1 MRQTM
6 ASASITRQAVSRDL
20 PSAAGSRVRDL
31 GPDQIEDDL
40 MVDLFNEAIE
50 SSTWKGR
57 SEALAVKMGI
67 DRGYLS
73 KVRSKEKPLNLK
85 IIRSLPDDVEAIYSG
100 LYAEAFGQIVVPP
113 PPDERTAARHLVS
126 GLLGLFG
133 GRLAASAFTGASRG
147 RR

>member
-6 ASASITRQAVSRDL
+6 ASTQGPRQAVSRDL
-20 PSAAGSRVRDL
+20 TAAAGSRVRDL
-31 GPDQIEDDL
+31 DPAQLEDDL
-40 MVDLFNEAIE
+40 LVDLFNEAIE
-50 SSTWKGR
+50 ASTWKGR
-57 SEALAVKMGI
+57 MEALAAEMDI

-113 PPDERTAARHLVS
+113 APDERTAARYFVS
-126 GLLGLFG
+126 GFLGLFA
-133 GRLAASAFTGASRG
+133 GRLATSAERRRG
-147 RR
+147 